1 MSVNGVDAT
10 QVQQPQQQVNFG
22 AGPSKQTSGLTYP
35 ALGALAG
42 GGVGYALFKSPM
54 TEDTFEK
61 FLSKDKEIKYTK
73 DLTDEQKNLITSASD
88 EVKANAKA
96 APEAAK
102 AAETAAADATKAAEK
117 AAPEAAKA
125 AETVAA
131 DATKAAEKAA
141 PEAAK
146 AAETAVSKAYKAVSE
161 ILPKVR
167 TVKKGLFGAAV
178 GLAAGI
184 IVKFIAD

>member
-96 APEAAK
+96 A
-102 AAETAAADATKAAEK
+102 ETAAADATKAAEK